1 MAELLAT
8 CPEEA
13 RLSPGAAGSGAVSGG
28 GGVGVEDL
36 GLCVETNARG
46 WITRRGFM
54 AHWA

>member
-28 GGVGVEDL
+28 GGVGVDDL